1 MTQVTLA
8 HALPDDP
15 IGWWIYLGTFVVYA
29 VARWF
34 FAWRQARRDGDGHP
48 ARAAL
53 AEDDPQPDVS
63 GGFRSYRQFFGF
75 VGSAVAVLAVAA
87 VTAGRLRVVLLWVII
102 PLLVTALSYLDF
114 RQSRAAR
121 ARS

>member
-8 HALPDDP
+8 RALPDDP
-15 IGWWIYLGTFVVYA
+15 IGWWIYLGTFVLYA
-29 VARWF
+29 VARWC
-34 FAWRQARRDGDGHP
+34 FAWRQARRDGDSHP
-48 ARAAL
+48 ARAAW
-53 AEDDPQPDVS
+53 AEDDPRPAVT

-75 VGSAVAVLAVAA
+75 VGSVLAVVALAA
-87 VTAGRLRVVLLWVII
+87 LTEGRLRVVLLCVVV

-114 RQSRAAR
+114 RQARAAR

>member
-1 MTQVTLA
+1 MDLPGHVCPVRGLPLVLRLA
-8 HALPDDP
+8 AGPP
-15 IGWWIYLGTFVVYA
+15 
-29 VARWF
+29 
-34 FAWRQARRDGDGHP
+34 DGHP

-53 AEDDPQPDVS
+53 AEDDPRPDVS

-87 VTAGRLRVVLLWVII
+87 LTAGRLRVVLLWVIV

-114 RQSRAAR
+114 RQARAAR
-121 ARS
+121 AGS